1 MNVLKQLYSTSD
13 YHDKFGM
20 IFNTD
25 CMELMSSIKQGGGY
39 LMLH

>member
-1 MNVLKQLYSTSD
+1 MNVLKQLYLTSD

-20 IFNTD
+20 IFNTN
-25 CMELMSSIKQGGGY
+25 CMELMSNIKRGGY